1 MTDCSQTLADTKHFP
16 GYCPKR
22 HSYTMYEADVFWF
35 GDKKAREQD
44 DTQSRNPRHRCFLF
58 SFSLTM
64 ELQEADNLGEEF

>member
-1 MTDCSQTLADTKHFP
+1 MTDCPQTLADTKHFP
-16 GYCPKR
+16 GCCPKR

-35 GDKKAREQD
+35 EKAREQD